1 MLRTAVYS
9 IKTIDNIDCRL
20 VVLVDSNREY
30 RRLSTKR
37 IELIDKSTNSNC
49 FLRSKRELYV
59 LGLRYRAYNE

>member
-9 IKTIDNIDCRL
+9 IKTIDNVDYRL

-37 IELIDKSTNSNC
+37 IELIDKSANSNC
-49 FLRSKRELYV
+49 FLRGKRELYV
-59 LGLRYRAYNE
+59 LGLRRRVYNE